1 MSSNGEEGIEKYLK
15 ALAHRVRR
23 EIIRALAEK
32 GSLSYS
38 ELMRITG
45 VEESG
50 TFAFHIKMLQ
60 GLIEKDPKTG
70 EYRLTEEG
78 WRAYK
83 ALQILSGEEKPVLEG
98 KEPSMTKEAL
108 TVSDKLEYVL
118 SRNLAEKMCRENKKL
133 YITDVLM
140 LRIEDMPEELLE
152 CVLEGIEDVFYIDVP
167 DNLKPIIQLKSGDV
181 GFVGKGGGFIG
192 GLISNIM
199 KTVTKSI
206 AKSLS
211 AVKTSMGSVKE
222 LILEKKEFKD
232 ISGIDKLRLYIDASH
247 FKIDDAGEYVIIEY
261 AMKPSSRVDVDRE
274 DDILDMTMDN
284 TSGKASI
291 PIRFK
296 DAEITIDSSSISGR
310 LNIVNNLKLFS
321 DASNLSL
328 EINELRNSNIH
339 IESDS
344 SNMKINLVFR
354 EYSGESSIILRS
366 DSSNIGL
373 NIIIPKNVR
382 VKASMS
388 GGYGYIIVNGEKT
401 REYVDPGFNEAE
413 SKLIIGIDAESSV
426 VKASIK
432 RI

>member
-1 MSSNGEEGIEKYLK
+1 MSNDREEGIEKYLK

-23 EIIRALAEK
+23 EIIRTLAEK
-32 GSLSYS
+32 KSLSYS
-38 ELMRITG
+38 ELMKITG

-78 WRAYK
+78 WRAYR
-83 ALQILSGEEKPVLEG
+83 ALQILSGEEKLVTEG
-98 KEPSMTKEAL
+98 KKPSAAKEII

-118 SRNLAEKMCRENKKL
+118 SRNLAEKLCSENKKL

-140 LRIEDMPEELLE
+140 LKIEDMPEELLE

-167 DNLKPIIQLKSGDV
+167 DNLKPIVQLKSGDV

-192 GLISNIM
+192 GLVSSIM

-211 AVKTSMGSVKE
+211 AVKTGMDSVKE
-222 LILEKKEFKD
+222 IILEKKEFKD
-232 ISGIDKLRLYIDASH
+232 IKDIDELRLSIDASH
-247 FKIDDAGEYVIIEY
+247 FKIDNTGEYVMIEY
-261 AMKPSSRVDVDRE
+261 TRKPSSRVDINRE
-274 DDILDMTMDN
+274 DNRMHITIDN

-291 PIRFK
+291 PLSFK

-310 LNIVNNLKLFS
+310 LNIMNNLKLFS

-328 EINELRNSNIH
+328 EINELKNSNIH

-388 GGYGYIIVNGEKT
+388 GGYGYIIANGEKT
-401 REYVDPGFNEAE
+401 REYVDPGFDKAE
-413 SKLIIGIDAESSV
+413 SKLIVRIDAESSV
-426 VKASIK
+426 VKTSIK